1 MTVSRWMTRTVIT
14 IDQDDP
20 VSLAFHL
27 LLVNDIRHLPVLSEG
42 RPVGI
47 ITDRDLKEALLPSDP
62 SSKGHRSYHRIKH
75 VKAKKIMTPNP
86 IFVTPDT
93 PIEEAAQILYE
104 RKISCLP
111 VRGADGGLVG
121 ILTVTDL
128 LRAFIEFMRAL
139 GASQR
144 IDILMDPDDY
154 DPLCRLLK
162 QQGARIVSVGITP
175 SSKRGRTVYSFR
187 LQGADL
193 AALAQ
198 NLRRRGY
205 SVVSNREDYA

>member
-42 RPVGI
+42 KPVGI

-62 SSKGHRSYHRIKH
+62 SRKDHRSYHRIKN

-86 IFVTPDT
+86 ILIGPDA
-93 PIEEAAQILYE
+93 PIEEAAQILLE

-111 VRGADGGLVG
+111 VRGGDGSLVG
-121 ILTVTDL
+121 ILTVTDI

-139 GASQR
+139 GTSQR
-144 IDILMDPDDY
+144 IDILMDAGAY
-154 DPLCRLLK
+154 DSVCHLLK
-162 QQGARIVSVGITP
+162 QHGAQIVSVGITP
-175 SSKRGRTVYSFR
+175 SSEHPGGTVYSFR
-187 LQGADL
+187 LQGVNL
-193 AALAQ
+193 GALAQ
-198 NLRRRGY
+198 SLRRRGY
-205 SVVSNREDYA
+205 SVLSG

>member
-20 VSLAFHL
+20 ISLAFHL

-42 RPVGI
+42 KPVGI

-62 SSKGHRSYHRIKH
+62 SRKDHRSYHRIKN

-86 IFVTPDT
+86 ILISPEA
-93 PIEEAAQILYE
+93 PIEEAARILLE

-111 VRGADGGLVG
+111 VRGADGRLAG
-121 ILTVTDL
+121 ILTVTDI
-128 LRAFIEFMRAL
+128 LRAFIEFMSAV

-144 IDILMDPDDY
+144 IDILMEADAY
-154 DPLCRLLK
+154 DPLCRLLN

-175 SSKRGRTVYSFR
+175 SPEPGRTVYSFR
-187 LQGADL
+187 LQGVHMGTL
-193 AALAQ
+193 AR
-198 NLRRRGY
+198 NLRRRGF
-205 SVVSNREDYA
+205 SVLSG

>member
-42 RPVGI
+42 KPVGI

-62 SSKGHRSYHRIKH
+62 SRKDHRSYHRIKH

-86 IFVTPDT
+86 ILVGPDT

-111 VRGADGGLVG
+111 VRGTDGTLVG
-121 ILTVTDL
+121 ILTVTDI

-144 IDILMDPDDY
+144 IDILMDPDAY
-154 DPLCRLLK
+154 DPLCRLLE

-175 SSKRGRTVYSFR
+175 SSETGRTCYSFR
-187 LQGADL
+187 LQGVDL
-193 AALAQ
+193 AALAR

-205 SVVSNREDYA
+205 SVLSD